1 MLLPATTV
9 ILSSMPYSAALAVE
23 ERQYGET
30 VWVAL
35 RARGSEWS
43 LLTPDE
49 AIQVAKSW
57 LEKYLK

>member
-1 MLLPATTV
+1 
-9 ILSSMPYSAALAVE
+9 MPYSAALAVE